1 MAEEHDYE
9 ALPENS
15 PMIAHMTA
23 GAVAGIA
30 EHAIMFPF
38 DSIKTRMQVFTS
50 NPSAVYTGITNA
62 LSRIS
67 TGEGAVALWRGVGS
81 VIVGAGPAHALYFA
95 MYERCKDQFGG
106 NQGDGHH
113 FLAPAA
119 AGACATTTSDALMN
133 PFDVVKQ
140 RMQVH
145 GSEYRSVLSCFRS
158 IWATEGFSAFYAS
171 YPTTLLMSVPFQA
184 LQFSTY
190 EFAGKVLN
198 PSGSYDPKS
207 HIMAGAM
214 AGSVAAAL
222 TTPLDVAKTL
232 LQTRGTS
239 TDPAIR
245 NVRGISGSVSL
256 IWRRAGFFG
265 FFRGWKPRVLT
276 HMPSTAICWSVYEW
290 AKDWMTTDTPSLPLS
305 TSSPLSTTTIEDGS
319 RTKSR
324 SSSPS
329 SSSSSNTTL
338 HASPAHS

>member
-9 ALPENS
+9 ALPESS
-15 PMIAHMTA
+15 PMAAHMAA

-30 EHAIMFPF
+30 EHAIMYPF

-67 TGEGAVALWRGVGS
+67 TGEGSVALWRGVGS

-95 MYERCKDQFGG
+95 MYEQCKDQFGG
-106 NQGDGHH
+106 NQGSGHH
-113 FLAPAA
+113 FIAPAA
-119 AGACATTTSDALMN
+119 AGACATTASDALMN

-158 IWATEGFSAFYAS
+158 IWAAEGFSAFYVS
-171 YPTTLLMSVPFQA
+171 YPTTLLMTVPFQA
-184 LQFSTY
+184 MQFSTY
-190 EFAGKVLN
+190 EFAGKILN
-198 PSGSYDPKS
+198 PSGIYDPKS
-207 HIMAGAM
+207 HILAGAM

-239 TDPAIR
+239 SDPAIR
-245 NVRGISGSVSL
+245 GVRGVGGSVGL
-256 IWRRAGFFG
+256 IWRRAGVAG

-276 HMPSTAICWSVYEW
+276 HMPSTAICWTVYEW
-290 AKDWMTTDTPSLPLS
+290 AKDWMITDEDTTLSSSSSSTPSS
-305 TSSPLSTTTIEDGS
+305 TLSTTTIEDGTRQDIRHEDGVERMGAKES
-319 RTKSR
+319 G
-324 SSSPS
+324 
-329 SSSSSNTTL
+329 
-338 HASPAHS
+338 